1 MGYGLFEFSFEPFT
15 SSGCKWVW
23 RSSPYPLHL
32 QNTLSSTP
40 PYPLRLQNTLSSW
53 RTRCFGD
60 VAILGVLVFYEEFSW
75 AAYQISLG
83 RRKGG
88 WRLLE
93 GCFFG
98 VNSAWERILI
108 IDNLIRRGMV
118 LANWCILR
126 KNIKEMRIS
135 CFCIV
140 HLLWKFFFLFLAFG
154 VKWVMPNSQKCWK
167 VCYDFGNEV
176 PMLLE
181 IMECWSF
188 FFNVANLEIEE

>member
-1 MGYGLFEFSFEPFT
+1 MLQFHIAWQYLIGEFTGILLLWGQPKI
-15 SSGCKWVW
+15 GIWIVW
-23 RSSPYPLHL
+23 IFFFW
-32 QNTLSSTP
+32 TLYFIWMHHS
-40 PYPLRLQNTLSSW
+40 
-53 RTRCFGD
+53 
-60 VAILGVLVFYEEFSW
+60 ILVFFEEFRW

-140 HLLWKFFFLFLAFG
+140 HLLWIFFYLFLAFG

-167 VCYDFGNEV
+167 VCYDFGTEV
-176 PMLLE
+176 PILLE

-188 FFNVANLEIEE
+188 FFNLANLEIEE

>member
-1 MGYGLFEFSFEPFT
+1 M
-15 SSGCKWVW
+15 
-23 RSSPYPLHL
+23 
-32 QNTLSSTP
+32 
-40 PYPLRLQNTLSSW
+40 
-53 RTRCFGD
+53 
-60 VAILGVLVFYEEFSW
+60 AILNRGIHWNPIIVRSAQDWDMDCLNCFFWTLYFIWMHHSILVFFEEFRW
-75 AAYQISLG
+75 AAFQISLG

-140 HLLWKFFFLFLAFG
+140 HLLWIFYLFISSF
-154 VKWVMPNSQKCWK
+154 WS
-167 VCYDFGNEV
+167 EV
-176 PMLLE
+176 GDAKQPKMLKSLLWLWH
-181 IMECWSF
+181 WSSNTF
-188 FFNVANLEIEE
+188 RNYGMLILLF

>member
-1 MGYGLFEFSFEPFT
+1 M
-15 SSGCKWVW
+15 
-23 RSSPYPLHL
+23 L
-32 QNTLSSTP
+32 Q
-40 PYPLRLQNTLSSW
+40 
-53 RTRCFGD
+53 FHI
-60 VAILGVLVFYEEFSW
+60 VAILNRGIHWNPIIVRSAQDWDMDCLNFFFFWTLYFIWMHHSILVFFEEFRW

-140 HLLWKFFFLFLAFG
+140 HLLWKFFFYF
-154 VKWVMPNSQKCWK
+154 
-167 VCYDFGNEV
+167 
-176 PMLLE
+176 
-181 IMECWSF
+181 
-188 FFNVANLEIEE
+188 